1 VRRGL
6 SPDATEH
13 GPADITVTVDA
24 VPNGFAVEDDGTG
37 LGLSVVEGVA
47 DGHGWSVACRSEA
60 DGPRLE
66 VTGVEGQ
73 PAAE

>member
-1 VRRGL
+1 MRHGP

-13 GPADITVTVDA
+13 GPADVAVTVDA
-24 VPNGFAVEDDGTG
+24 VPNGFAVEDDVTG
-37 LGLSVVEGVA
+37 LGLLIVEGIA

-60 DGPRLE
+60 DGQRFE